1 MRESYM
7 TYHDKLPE
15 WAKPCTT
22 RDAAKSGLRLKIEAM
37 NIRDE
42 IYISF
47 PKAKRN
53 SVTARAHQLAAS
65 LGFKCSVRSYTSSDG
80 ANVCAV
86 ITRVR

>member
-1 MRESYM
+1 MQEPCM

-22 RDAAKSGLRLKIEAM
+22 RGAAKSGLRLKIEAM
-37 NIRDE
+37 NIKDE
-42 IYISF
+42 LYISF

-53 SVTARAHQLAAS
+53 SVASRAHQIAAC

-80 ANVCAV
+80 ANVCVV
-86 ITRVR
+86 IARVR